1 MLITYVR
8 SSSYNNYDSCQ
19 MQYFITYVLGHQS
32 DSGKKAELGTIVHK
46 VMEVLAGLKKFQQDN
61 NRRKYLDIVDDA
73 VGKVLVHKDKLL
85 TDELVE
91 EILDLSFNS
100 YTENSKHEWKP
111 ADRRAALKLTQ
122 TS

>member
-61 NRRKYLDIVDDA
+61 KRRKYLEIVDDA
-73 VGKVLVHKDKLL
+73 VGKVRAHKDKLL

-91 EILDLSFNS
+91 ELLDLSFDS
-100 YTENSKHEWKP
+100 
-111 ADRRAALKLTQ
+111 
-122 TS
+122 